1 VTVWVRVELDYLS
14 FGAYNGTVFSTVSFD
29 VDLTPLS
36 ISVLSPEPIT
46 YETSNVSLVFAVNE
60 ATSMLRYSLD
70 GQDNVTLTGNT
81 TLTGLPTGSHNVTVY
96 GQDVYGNP
104 GTSEAVTFTVAE
116 PFPTTLVAVA
126 IAVIVAAVV
135 CVGLLFYFKKSK
147 R

>member
-1 VTVWVRVELDYLS
+1 
-14 FGAYNGTVFSTVSFD
+14 
-29 VDLTPLS
+29 
-36 ISVLSPEPIT
+36 
-46 YETSNVSLVFAVNE
+46 
-60 ATSMLRYSLD
+60 LD